1 MDMGAV
7 LGHAREMR
15 RYRTHVG
22 GPILEQGG
30 GSNRLVAKG
39 CKEKVLGT
47 PTHTHLGWVCG
58 HPLLAEDDR
67 VCVREETAGGG
78 RVTVRTLRTL
88 HAVDRHG
95 GAEAFEGLLEL
106 AHAWASRQGAAHQLQ
121 ALALLL
127 LVRWRGRRGRR
138 LRVHRRMKKWLVLV
152 IHSKIK
158 TTYEASLPPIIGI
171 PGPANHPSCARAARE
186 PARCARVS
194 EVGIAAEKGVV
205 CESMATTSSLS
216 LCRQLLRTANG
227 FTNYNFRE
235 YALRII
241 REDFKSKRALSGVEA
256 VEARAEGFK
265 QLQV

>member
-1 MDMGAV
+1 MQEKCGDT
-7 LGHAREMR
+7 GHTWEAQFLSR
-15 RYRTHVG
+15 
-22 GPILEQGG
+22 G

-39 CKEKVLGT
+39 CKVKVLGT

-67 VCVREETAGGG
+67 VCVWEETAGGG

-171 PGPANHPSCARAARE
+171 PGPANHPSCARTARE

>member
-1 MDMGAV
+1 MGRHKRAVGETVGRPWGDRGEIVGRYERRRCVRWIWERCWDMQEKCGDT
-7 LGHAREMR
+7 GHTWEAQFLSR
-15 RYRTHVG
+15 
-22 GPILEQGG
+22 G

-138 LRVHRRMKKWLVLV
+138 LRVHRRMKKW
-152 IHSKIK
+152 
-158 TTYEASLPPIIGI
+158 
-171 PGPANHPSCARAARE
+171 
-186 PARCARVS
+186 
-194 EVGIAAEKGVV
+194 
-205 CESMATTSSLS
+205 
-216 LCRQLLRTANG
+216 
-227 FTNYNFRE
+227 
-235 YALRII
+235 
-241 REDFKSKRALSGVEA
+241 
-256 VEARAEGFK
+256 
-265 QLQV
+265 